1 MAEPEMI
8 ERVRSAILAAMR
20 AHGEVVYVDATPRSD
35 GTFRLDGDFDLAALA
50 RAAIEAMRE
59 PTDSMSVNGG
69 LELEEQMF
77 AQQGLVFD
85 GAKAVFQRMIDAAL
99 ADPAQPR

>member
-1 MAEPEMI
+1 MSEAPEGIPLAVHAATKAIQATAEREYGKPL
-8 ERVRSAILAAMR
+8 RYDVACTLAQ
-20 AHGEVVYVDATPRSD
+20 
-35 GTFRLDGDFDLAALA
+35 
-50 RAAIEAMRE
+50 AAIEALRE

-85 GAKAVFQRMIDAAL
+85 GAKAVFQRMIDVAL
-99 ADPAQPR
+99 ADPGAPR

>member
-1 MAEPEMI
+1 MSEAPEGIPPMVHAVAEALRAECL
-8 ERVRSAILAAMR
+8 RVYGSNWSYD
-20 AHGEVVYVDATPRSD
+20 VSW
-35 GTFRLDGDFDLAALA
+35 ALA

-85 GAKAVFQRMIDAAL
+85 GAKAVFQKMIDVAL
-99 ADPAQPR
+99 AEPTAPR